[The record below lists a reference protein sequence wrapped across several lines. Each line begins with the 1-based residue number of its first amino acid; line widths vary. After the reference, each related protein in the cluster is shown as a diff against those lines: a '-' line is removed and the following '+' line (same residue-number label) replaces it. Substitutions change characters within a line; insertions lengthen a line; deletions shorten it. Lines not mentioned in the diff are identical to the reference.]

1 MPCTDAASIAK
12 TITQMLSSGSFSNVG
27 ARLTQRAG
35 RDKYCRNYDFVYR
48 LPRAVLGLSSG
59 PSPVSVEMTMT
70 SVRGHMM
77 EIDFPDEYKWGQ
89 CDPAALF
96 TAPTLV
102 RVSKDAQKVA
112 ENLAAEARRADMLM
126 IWTDCDRE
134 GEQIGYEIAQHCQ
147 SVRASLRVKRARFSA
162 LIASQIHRACTSPV
176 DLDLDA
182 AYAVEARQQIDLR
195 AGAAFTRLQT
205 SMLGRRLAELD
216 GMVISYGPC
225 QFPTLGFVVDHY
237 KRVQAFVPEP
247 FWTIDVKHRT
257 RSGTVDFLW
266 ERKHL
271 FDRVA
276 AEALYAR
283 CTAAGEA
290 TVTQVTRRPVSKRYG
305 KAQTHTENP
314 RRSPPSSCKRARRGS
329 FTSRRSAS
337 WMYVAH

>member
-1 MPCTDAASIAK
+1 MRVLCVAEKPSIAK
-12 TITQMLSSGSFSNVG
+12 TITQMLSSGSFSN
-27 ARLTQRAG
+27 RAG

-48 LPRAVLGLSSG
+48 LPRAVLGLSG
-59 PSPVSVEMTMT
+59 TSPPLSVEMTMT

-77 EIDFPDEYKWGQ
+77 EVDFPDEYKWGR

-96 TAPTLV
+96 AAPTTL
-102 RVSKDAQKVA
+102 RIAKDAQKVA
-112 ENLAAEARRADMLM
+112 DNLAAEARRADMLM

-134 GEQIGYEIAQHCQ
+134 GEQIGYEVMQHCR

-162 LIASQIHRACTSPV
+162 LIANQIHRACTNPV
-176 DLDLDA
+176 DLDLNA

-205 SMLGRRLAELD
+205 TMLGRRLSALE

-247 FWTIDVKHRT
+247 FWTIEVKHRT
-257 RSGTVDFLW
+257 RSGTVEFLW

-271 FDRVA
+271 FDHTPAAALHARCIA
-276 AEALYAR
+276 AENAVVR
-283 CTAAGEA
+283 
-290 TVTQVTRRPVSKRYG
+290 QVTRRPVSKRYVL
-305 KAQTHTENP
+305 
-314 RRSPPSSCKRARRGS
+314 S
-329 FTSRRSAS
+329 
-337 WMYVAH
+337 